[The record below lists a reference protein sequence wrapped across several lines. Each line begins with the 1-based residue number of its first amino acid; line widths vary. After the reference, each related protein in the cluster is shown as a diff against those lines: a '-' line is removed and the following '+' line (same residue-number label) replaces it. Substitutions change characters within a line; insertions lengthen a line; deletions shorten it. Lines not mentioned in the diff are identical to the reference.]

1 MAVSELSKKLSS
13 LVQLD
18 IDAAHAYGQAIDKID
33 IPEVK
38 QTLGTYKQDHEKH
51 VDALS
56 KIIRDMG
63 DVPPEKGRDFKG
75 FMIEGF
81 TALMSLTGDKNA
93 ITAMENNEKLTNKK
107 YSEALGWQEL
117 TPEAKLVVEGN
128 YKDEQQ
134 HLSYIQKIIS
144 EKVWE
149 KSHV

>member
-1 MAVSELSKKLSS
+1 M
-13 LVQLD
+13 QLD

-33 IPEVK
+33 IPEVRDK
-38 QTLGTYKQDHEKH
+38 LNKYKQDHEKH

-56 KIIRDMG
+56 RIIRDMG
-63 DVPPEKGRDFKG
+63 DIPPEKGRDFKG

-107 YSEALGWQEL
+107 YSEAVNWKEL

-128 YKDEQQ
+128 YKDEQE